1 MKILRTVFALA
12 IFSAVSPA
20 QEGKPEQQ
28 RSHSPDKKWEFRS
41 DTIVRTDATEP
52 ALQLSDKCGGANGEC
67 EPPLWSPD
75 SKRFALNA
83 TDQGRYQPTSF
94 YQLNGDEWKELPPP
108 PDAISDVLDKV
119 VFARMKKMGLLPKK
133 TPIRLIS
140 NPIRTIQWTDPDTV
154 LVYASDVEAV
164 KDDPDRGFSKLL
176 FCLLSNSTKMGNARS
191 SKVSG
196 CRIKKG
202 RNTRKSLSPRRND
215 DSHLSRL
222 SRANDLT
229 NR

>member
-1 MKILRTVFALA
+1 MKMLHTVFALA
-12 IFSAVSPA
+12 IFSAVSAA

-28 RSHSPDKKWEFRS
+28 RSYSPDKKWEFRS
-41 DTIVRTDATEP
+41 DTIVRVGATEP
-52 ALQLSDKCGGANGEC
+52 AFQLSDKCGGANGEC

-83 TDQGRYQPTSF
+83 PDQGRYQPTSF

-108 PDAISDVLDKV
+108 PDAISDALGKV

-140 NPIRTIQWTDPDTV
+140 NPIRTIQWTDPDTA

-164 KDDPDRGFSKLL
+164 KDDPDRGFFEASFL
-176 FCLLSNSTKMGNARS
+176 FTLKFDQ
-191 SKVSG
+191 SG
-196 CRIKKG
+196 QCKIV
-202 RNTRKSLSPRRND
+202 KSQ
-215 DSHLSRL
+215 RL
-222 SRANDLT
+222 SDKEREKYKKKSEP
-229 NR
+229 

>member
-1 MKILRTVFALA
+1 MKILHTVFVLA

-28 RSHSPDKKWEFRS
+28 RFYSPDKKWEFRS
-41 DTIVRTDATEP
+41 DTIVRAGATEP

-75 SKRFALNA
+75 SKRFAVNA
-83 TDQGRYQPTSF
+83 PDQGRYQPTSF
-94 YQLNGDEWKELPPP
+94 YQLNGEEWKELPPP

-119 VFARMKKMGLLPKK
+119 IFARMKKMGLLPKK

-140 NPIRTIQWTDPDTV
+140 NPIRTIQWTDPDTA

-164 KDDPDRGFSKLL
+164 KDDPDRGFFEASFL
-176 FCLLSNSTKMGNARS
+176 FSLKFDQ
-191 SKVSG
+191 SG
-196 CRIKKG
+196 QCKIV
-202 RNTRKSLSPRRND
+202 KSQ
-215 DSHLSRL
+215 RL
-222 SRANDLT
+222 SDKEREKYKKKSEP
-229 NR
+229 

>member
-1 MKILRTVFALA
+1 MKILHTVFALA

-20 QEGKPEQQ
+20 QESKPEQQ
-28 RSHSPDKKWEFRS
+28 RSYSPDMKWEFRS
-41 DTIVRTDATEP
+41 DTIVRAGATEP
-52 ALQLSDKCGGANGEC
+52 ALKLSDKCGGANGGC

-83 TDQGRYQPTSF
+83 PDQGRYQPTSF

-140 NPIRTIQWTDPDTV
+140 NPIRTIQWTDPDTA

-164 KDDPDRGFSKLL
+164 KDDPDRGFFEASFL
-176 FCLLSNSTKMGNARS
+176 FTLKFDQ
-191 SKVSG
+191 SG
-196 CRIKKG
+196 QCKIV
-202 RNTRKSLSPRRND
+202 KSQ
-215 DSHLSRL
+215 RL
-222 SRANDLT
+222 SDKEREKYKKKSEP
-229 NR
+229 

>member
-1 MKILRTVFALA
+1 MKILHTVFALA

-28 RSHSPDKKWEFRS
+28 RSYSPDKKWEFRS
-41 DTIVRTDATEP
+41 DTIVRAGATEP

-83 TDQGRYQPTSF
+83 PDQGRYQVTSF

-108 PDAISDVLDKV
+108 PDAIGDVLNKV
-119 VFARMKKMGLLPKK
+119 ILARMKKMGLLPKK

-140 NPIRTIQWTDPDTV
+140 NPIRTIQWTDPNTA
-154 LVYASDVEAV
+154 LVYAADVEGI
-164 KDDPDRGFSKLL
+164 KDDPDRGFFEAFFL
-176 FCLLSNSTKMGNARS
+176 FTLKFDQ
-191 SKVSG
+191 SG
-196 CRIKKG
+196 ECKIV
-202 RNTRKSLSPRRND
+202 KSQ
-215 DSHLSRL
+215 RL
-222 SRANDLT
+222 SDKERQKYKKNSEP
-229 NR
+229 

>member
-1 MKILRTVFALA
+1 MKILHTVFALA

-20 QEGKPEQQ
+20 QEGKPEEQ
-28 RSHSPDKKWEFRS
+28 RFYSPDKKWEFRS
-41 DTIVRTDATEP
+41 DTIVRAGATEP

-83 TDQGRYQPTSF
+83 PDQGRYQPTSF

-119 VFARMKKMGLLPKK
+119 VFARMKKMGLLAKK

-140 NPIRTIQWTDPDTV
+140 NPIRTIQWTDPDTA

-164 KDDPDRGFSKLL
+164 KDDPDRGFFEASFL
-176 FCLLSNSTKMGNARS
+176 FTLKFDQ
-191 SKVSG
+191 SG
-196 CRIKKG
+196 QCKIV
-202 RNTRKSLSPRRND
+202 KSQ
-215 DSHLSRL
+215 RL
-222 SRANDLT
+222 SDKEREKYKKKSEP
-229 NR
+229 

>member
-1 MKILRTVFALA
+1 MKILYTVFALA

-28 RSHSPDKKWEFRS
+28 RFYSPDKKWEFRS
-41 DTIVRTDATEP
+41 DTIVRAGATEP

-83 TDQGRYQPTSF
+83 PDQGRYQPTSF

-108 PDAISDVLDKV
+108 PDAIGDVLIKV
-119 VFARMKKMGLLPKK
+119 ILARMKKMGLRPEK

-140 NPIRTIQWTDPDTV
+140 NPIRTIQWTDPDTA
-154 LVYASDVEAV
+154 LVYAADVEGV
-164 KDDPDRGFSKLL
+164 KDDPDRGFFEAFFL
-176 FCLLSNSTKMGNARS
+176 FTLKFDQ
-191 SKVSG
+191 SG
-196 CRIKKG
+196 QCKIVK
-202 RNTRKSLSPRRND
+202 TQ
-215 DSHLSRL
+215 RL
-222 SRANDLT
+222 SDKEREKYKKKSEP
-229 NR
+229 

>member
-1 MKILRTVFALA
+1 VKILHTVFAFA

-20 QEGKPEQQ
+20 HEGKPEQQ
-28 RSHSPDKKWEFRS
+28 RSYSPDKKWEFCS
-41 DTIVRTDATEP
+41 DTIVRAGATEP

-83 TDQGRYQPTSF
+83 PDQGRYQPTSF

-119 VFARMKKMGLLPKK
+119 IFARMKKMGLLPKK

-140 NPIRTIQWTDPDTV
+140 NPIRTIQWTDPDTA

-164 KDDPDRGFSKLL
+164 KDDPDRGFFEASFL
-176 FCLLSNSTKMGNARS
+176 FTLKFDQ
-191 SKVSG
+191 SG
-196 CRIKKG
+196 QCKIV
-202 RNTRKSLSPRRND
+202 KSQ
-215 DSHLSRL
+215 RL
-222 SRANDLT
+222 SDKEREKYKKKSEP
-229 NR
+229 

>member
-1 MKILRTVFALA
+1 MKILHTVFALA

-28 RSHSPDKKWEFRS
+28 RSYSPDKKWEFRS
-41 DTIVRTDATEP
+41 DTIVRAGATEP

-83 TDQGRYQPTSF
+83 PDQGRHQPTSF

-140 NPIRTIQWTDPDTV
+140 NPIRTIQWTDPDTA

-164 KDDPDRGFSKLL
+164 KDDPDRGFFEASFL
-176 FCLLSNSTKMGNARS
+176 FTLKFDQ
-191 SKVSG
+191 SG
-196 CRIKKG
+196 QCKIV
-202 RNTRKSLSPRRND
+202 KSQ
-215 DSHLSRL
+215 RL
-222 SRANDLT
+222 SDKEREKYKKKSEP
-229 NR
+229 

>member
-1 MKILRTVFALA
+1 
-12 IFSAVSPA
+12 
-20 QEGKPEQQ
+20 
-28 RSHSPDKKWEFRS
+28 KWEFRS
-41 DTIVRTDATEP
+41 DTIVRAGATEP
-52 ALQLSDKCGGANGEC
+52 ALKLSDKCGGANGGC

-83 TDQGRYQPTSF
+83 PDQGRYQPTSF

-140 NPIRTIQWTDPDTV
+140 NPIRTIQWTDPDTA

-164 KDDPDRGFSKLL
+164 KDDPDRGFFEASFL
-176 FCLLSNSTKMGNARS
+176 FTLKFDQ
-191 SKVSG
+191 SG
-196 CRIKKG
+196 QCKIV
-202 RNTRKSLSPRRND
+202 KSQ
-215 DSHLSRL
+215 RL
-222 SRANDLT
+222 SDKEREKYKKKSEP
-229 NR
+229 

>member
-1 MKILRTVFALA
+1 MKILHTVFALA

-28 RSHSPDKKWEFRS
+28 RSYSPDKKWEFRS
-41 DTIVRTDATEP
+41 DTIVRAGATEP
-52 ALQLSDKCGGANGEC
+52 ALQLSDKCGGANGGC

-83 TDQGRYQPTSF
+83 PDQGRYQPTSF

-119 VFARMKKMGLLPKK
+119 VFARMKKMGLPPKK

-140 NPIRTIQWTDPDTV
+140 NPIRTIQWTDPDTA

-164 KDDPDRGFSKLL
+164 KDDPDRGFFEASFL
-176 FCLLSNSTKMGNARS
+176 FTLKFDQ
-191 SKVSG
+191 SG
-196 CRIKKG
+196 QCKIV
-202 RNTRKSLSPRRND
+202 KSQ
-215 DSHLSRL
+215 RL
-222 SRANDLT
+222 SDKEREKYKKKSEP
-229 NR
+229 

>member
-1 MKILRTVFALA
+1 MKILHTVFALA

-20 QEGKPEQQ
+20 QDGKPEQQ
-28 RSHSPDKKWEFRS
+28 RSYSPDKKWEFRS
-41 DTIVRTDATEP
+41 DTIVRAGATEP

-83 TDQGRYQPTSF
+83 PDQGRYQPTSF

-119 VFARMKKMGLLPKK
+119 IFARMKKMGLLPKK

-140 NPIRTIQWTDPDTV
+140 NPIRTIQWTDPDTA
-154 LVYASDVEAV
+154 LVYTSDVEAV
-164 KDDPDRGFSKLL
+164 KDDPDRGFFEASFL
-176 FCLLSNSTKMGNARS
+176 FGLKFDQ
-191 SKVSG
+191 SG
-196 CRIKKG
+196 QCKIV
-202 RNTRKSLSPRRND
+202 KSQ
-215 DSHLSRL
+215 RL
-222 SRANDLT
+222 SDKEREKYKKKSEP
-229 NR
+229 

>member
-1 MKILRTVFALA
+1 MKILHTVFALA

-28 RSHSPDKKWEFRS
+28 RSYSPDKKWEFRS
-41 DTIVRTDATEP
+41 DTIVRAGATEP

-75 SKRFALNA
+75 SKRYALNA
-83 TDQGRYQPTSF
+83 PDQGRYQPTSF

-140 NPIRTIQWTDPDTV
+140 NPIRTIEWTNPQYGAG
-154 LVYASDVEAV
+154 LRIDVEAV
-164 KDDPDRGFSKLL
+164 KDDPDRGFFEASFL
-176 FCLLSNSTKMGNARS
+176 FTLKFDQ
-191 SKVSG
+191 SG
-196 CRIKKG
+196 QCKIV
-202 RNTRKSLSPRRND
+202 KSQ
-215 DSHLSRL
+215 RL
-222 SRANDLT
+222 SDKEREKYKKKSEP
-229 NR
+229 

>member
-1 MKILRTVFALA
+1 MKILHTIFALA

-20 QEGKPEQQ
+20 QEVKPEQQ
-28 RSHSPDKKWEFRS
+28 KSYSPAKKWEFRS
-41 DTIVRTDATEP
+41 DTIVKAGATEP

-83 TDQGRYQPTSF
+83 PDQGRYQPTSF

-119 VFARMKKMGLLPKK
+119 IFARMKKMGLPPKK
-133 TPIRLIS
+133 TPIRLMS
-140 NPIRTIQWTDPDTV
+140 NPIRTIQWTDPDTA

-164 KDDPDRGFSKLL
+164 KDDPDRGFFEASFL
-176 FCLLSNSTKMGNARS
+176 FTLKFDQ
-191 SKVSG
+191 SG
-196 CRIKKG
+196 QCKIV
-202 RNTRKSLSPRRND
+202 KSQ
-215 DSHLSRL
+215 RL
-222 SRANDLT
+222 SDKEREKYKKKSEP
-229 NR
+229 

>member
-1 MKILRTVFALA
+1 MKILHTVLALA
-12 IFSAVSPA
+12 IFSADSPA

-28 RSHSPDKKWEFRS
+28 RSYSPDKKWEFRS
-41 DTIVRTDATEP
+41 DTIVKAGATEP
-52 ALQLSDKCGGANGEC
+52 ALQLSDKCGGANGGC

-83 TDQGRYQPTSF
+83 PDQGRYQPTSF

-140 NPIRTIQWTDPDTV
+140 NPIRTIQWTDPDTA

-164 KDDPDRGFSKLL
+164 KDDPDRGFFEASFL
-176 FCLLSNSTKMGNARS
+176 FTLKFDQ
-191 SKVSG
+191 SG
-196 CRIKKG
+196 QCKIV
-202 RNTRKSLSPRRND
+202 KSQ
-215 DSHLSRL
+215 RL
-222 SRANDLT
+222 SDKEREKYKKKSEP
-229 NR
+229 

>member
-1 MKILRTVFALA
+1 MKILHTVFALA

-20 QEGKPEQQ
+20 QEDKPEQQ
-28 RSHSPDKKWEFRS
+28 RSYSPDKKWEFRS
-41 DTIVRTDATEP
+41 DTIVRAGATEP

-83 TDQGRYQPTSF
+83 PDQGRYQPTSF

-119 VFARMKKMGLLPKK
+119 IFARMKKMGLLPKK

-140 NPIRTIQWTDPDTV
+140 NPIRTIQWTDPDTA

-164 KDDPDRGFSKLL
+164 KDDPDRGFFEASFL
-176 FCLLSNSTKMGNARS
+176 FTLKFDQ
-191 SKVSG
+191 SG
-196 CRIKKG
+196 QCKIV
-202 RNTRKSLSPRRND
+202 KSQ
-215 DSHLSRL
+215 RL
-222 SRANDLT
+222 SDKEREKYKKKSEP
-229 NR
+229 

>member
-1 MKILRTVFALA
+1 MKILHTVFALA
-12 IFSAVSPA
+12 TFSAVSPA

-28 RSHSPDKKWEFRS
+28 RSYSPDKKWEFRS
-41 DTIVRTDATEP
+41 DTIVRAGTTEP
-52 ALQLSDKCGGANGEC
+52 ALQLSDKCGGANGGC

-83 TDQGRYQPTSF
+83 PDQGRYQPTSF

-140 NPIRTIQWTDPDTV
+140 NPIRTIQWTDPDTA

-164 KDDPDRGFSKLL
+164 KDDPDRGFFEASFL
-176 FCLLSNSTKMGNARS
+176 FTLRFDQ
-191 SKVSG
+191 SG
-196 CRIKKG
+196 QCKIV
-202 RNTRKSLSPRRND
+202 KSQ
-215 DSHLSRL
+215 RL
-222 SRANDLT
+222 SDKEREKYKKKSEP
-229 NR
+229 

>member
-1 MKILRTVFALA
+1 MKILHTVFALA
-12 IFSAVSPA
+12 LFSAVSPA

-28 RSHSPDKKWEFRS
+28 RSYSPDKKWEFRS
-41 DTIVRTDATEP
+41 DTIVRTGATEP
-52 ALQLSDKCGGANGEC
+52 ALQLSDKCGGANGGC

-83 TDQGRYQPTSF
+83 PDQGRYQPTSF

-140 NPIRTIQWTDPDTV
+140 NPIRPIRWTDPDTA

-164 KDDPDRGFSKLL
+164 KDDPDRGFFEASFL
-176 FCLLSNSTKMGNARS
+176 FTLKFDQ
-191 SKVSG
+191 SG
-196 CRIKKG
+196 QCKIV
-202 RNTRKSLSPRRND
+202 KSQ
-215 DSHLSRL
+215 RL
-222 SRANDLT
+222 SDKEREKYKKKSEP
-229 NR
+229 

>member
-1 MKILRTVFALA
+1 MKILHTVFALA

-28 RSHSPDKKWEFRS
+28 RSYSPDKKWEFRS
-41 DTIVRTDATEP
+41 DTIVRAGATEP

-83 TDQGRYQPTSF
+83 PDQGRYQPTSF

-108 PDAISDVLDKV
+108 PDTIGDVLDKV
-119 VFARMKKMGLLPKK
+119 IFARMKKMGLLPKK

-140 NPIRTIQWTDPDTV
+140 NPIRTIQWTDPDTA

-164 KDDPDRGFSKLL
+164 KDDPDRGFFEASFL
-176 FCLLSNSTKMGNARS
+176 FTLKFDQ
-191 SKVSG
+191 SG
-196 CRIKKG
+196 QCKIV
-202 RNTRKSLSPRRND
+202 KSQ
-215 DSHLSRL
+215 RL
-222 SRANDLT
+222 SDKEREKYKKKSEP
-229 NR
+229 

>member
-1 MKILRTVFALA
+1 MKILHTVFALA
-12 IFSAVSPA
+12 LFSAVSPA

-28 RSHSPDKKWEFRS
+28 RSYSPDKKWEFRS
-41 DTIVRTDATEP
+41 DTIVRTGATEP
-52 ALQLSDKCGGANGEC
+52 ALQLSDKCGGANGGC

-83 TDQGRYQPTSF
+83 PDQGRYQPTSF

-140 NPIRTIQWTDPDTV
+140 NPIRTIQWTDPDTA

-164 KDDPDRGFSKLL
+164 KDDPDRGFFEASFL
-176 FCLLSNSTKMGNARS
+176 FTLKFDQ
-191 SKVSG
+191 SG
-196 CRIKKG
+196 QCKIV
-202 RNTRKSLSPRRND
+202 KSQ
-215 DSHLSRL
+215 RL
-222 SRANDLT
+222 SDKEREKYKKKSEP
-229 NR
+229 

>member
-1 MKILRTVFALA
+1 MKILHTVFALA

-28 RSHSPDKKWEFRS
+28 RFYSPDKKWEFRS
-41 DTIVRTDATEP
+41 DTIVRAGATEP

-83 TDQGRYQPTSF
+83 PDQGRYQPTSF
-94 YQLNGDEWKELPPP
+94 YQLNGDQWKELPPL

-119 VFARMKKMGLLPKK
+119 IFARMKKMGLLPKK

-140 NPIRTIQWTDPDTV
+140 NPIRTIQWTDPNTA

-164 KDDPDRGFSKLL
+164 KDDPDRGFFEASFL
-176 FCLLSNSTKMGNARS
+176 FTLKFDQ
-191 SKVSG
+191 SG
-196 CRIKKG
+196 QCKIV
-202 RNTRKSLSPRRND
+202 KSQ
-215 DSHLSRL
+215 RL
-222 SRANDLT
+222 SDKEREKYKKKSEP
-229 NR
+229 